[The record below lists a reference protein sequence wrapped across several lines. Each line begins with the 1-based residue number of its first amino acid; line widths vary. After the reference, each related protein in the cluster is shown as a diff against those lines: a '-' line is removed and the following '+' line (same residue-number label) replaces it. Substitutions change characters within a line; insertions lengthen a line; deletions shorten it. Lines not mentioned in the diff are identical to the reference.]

1 VSDQASGE
9 FDVKLAPQA
18 ADPGGDPGI
27 GRMTLDKEFRGD
39 LVGTSSGQMLSAMGT
54 VQGSAGYVAIERVTG
69 TLKGRA
75 GSFVLQHTGVMDR
88 GKASLSV
95 IVVPDS
101 GTDQLTGQS
110 GQLDISI
117 EGKKHSY
124 VLEYSLPEA
133 PWPA

>member
-1 VSDQASGE
+1 MSNQASGE

-27 GRMTLDKEFRGD
+27 GRMIMDKQFRGD
-39 LVGTSSGQMLSAMGT
+39 LVGTSWGQMLSAMGT

-69 TLKGRA
+69 TLRGRA
-75 GSFVLQHTGVMDR
+75 GSFMLQHTGLMDR
-88 GKASLSV
+88 GKPSLSL

-101 GTDQLTGQS
+101 GTEQLAGLTGR
-110 GQLDISI
+110 LEIVI

-124 VLEYSLPEA
+124 VFEYSLPEA
-133 PWPA
+133 Q